1 MTKKTPTYKAFLLW
15 QWIFYPL
22 FVFGA
27 IALSYTL
34 LLYLNMKYWY
44 VIPLIITS
52 LFLSPILLLER
63 LMPYNKSWLINQG
76 DLKSDIIQTF
86 LIFPLAS
93 LAAQIILSTLQP
105 YYGIDWL
112 KQFFSQQTT
121 HLSLVYTLAVI
132 LLISDFFYYW
142 VHRAF
147 HHFNFLW
154 RFHSIHHRAKRVYSI
169 NSGTFHFI
177 EVFVSSFIYLIP
189 VFLLRVSDEIIILT
203 TTISIITGI
212 LEHVN
217 INFRA
222 GILNYIF
229 NTAEL
234 HRWHHSIIQKESN
247 SNFGKV
253 LSVWDVCLGTF
264 LLPKNKYVEEVGIED
279 IKTT

>member
-1 MTKKTPTYKAFLLW
+1 MNKKILLQQIFVLW
-15 QWIFYPL
+15 QWIFYPVFVVGATALCYSL
-22 FVFGA
+22 FFYVD
-27 IALSYTL
+27 I
-34 LLYLNMKYWY
+34 KYWLT
-44 VIPLIITS
+44 IPLIITTI
-52 LFLSPILLLER
+52 FLPQIVLLER
-63 LMPYNKSWLINQG
+63 LMPYNKDWLDDQG
-76 DLKSDIIQTF
+76 DLKTDIVQTF

-93 LAAQIILSTLQP
+93 FAAQIILSSLKP
-105 YYGIDWL
+105 YYSDNWI
-112 KQFFSQQTT
+112 QHIFSQQTFD
-121 HLSLVYTLAVI
+121 LSIVYTLGII

-147 HHFNFLW
+147 HYFSFLW
-154 RFHSIHHRAKRVYSI
+154 HFHSTHHGVKRVYSI

-177 EVFVSSFIYLIP
+177 EIFVSSFIYFIP
-189 VFLLRVSDEIIILT
+189 AFLLGVSENIIILT
-203 TTISIITGI
+203 ITISIITGI

-253 LSVWDVCLGTF
+253 LSIWDVCLGTF
-264 LLPKNKYVEEVGIED
+264 LLPKNKYIKDVGIE
-279 IKTT
+279 KS